1 MYYAA
6 MDMNNDYV
14 MSNPEKIVVI
24 TFYKFVSLH
33 NYREMRAPLLA
44 FCQENR
50 LRGTILLAEEGINA
64 TVSGDRPAL
73 ARLLDYLYEDKRLA
87 GMEYKESG
95 APVFPFHRMK
105 VKLKKEI
112 VTMAVP
118 GIEPDKLSGI
128 RVNPAEWNALISDPD
143 VVVIDTR
150 NQYEC
155 DVGMFKNATSPQI
168 ASFSEFPDYVTKT
181 LDPAHHKKVAMYCT
195 GGIRCEKASAYM
207 LTQGFEQ
214 VYQLNGGILKY
225 LEDIQPEQN
234 LWNGECFVFDGRV
247 AVNKALQPGEHE
259 LCYSCRHPLSP
270 DDRLSDKYEEGISCP
285 LCFDTLTDTRRA
297 SLKERQRQ
305 VTLAKQRNQQH
316 IGAPFI
322 TRPA

>member
-1 MYYAA
+1 

-14 MSNPEKIVVI
+14 MSNPDNIAVI
-24 TFYKFVSLH
+24 TFYKFVGLH

-44 FCQENR
+44 FCRENK

-73 ARLLDYLYEDKRLA
+73 ARLLDYLYQDTRLT

-128 RVNPAEWNALISDPD
+128 RVNPVEWNALISDPE

-155 DVGMFKNATSPQI
+155 DVGMFENALSPQI
-168 ASFSEFPDYVTKT
+168 ASFSEFPDYVATT
-181 LDPAHHKKVAMYCT
+181 LDPARHKKVAMYCT

-207 LTQGFEQ
+207 LTHGFEQ

-225 LEDIQPEQN
+225 LEDIEPEQN

-270 DDRLSDKYEEGISCP
+270 DDRLSEKYEEGISCP
-285 LCFDTLTDTRRA
+285 LCFDTLTDMRRA